1 MKSLFNESDYKEI
14 RKRIEELTAGNPRQ
28 WGKMEI
34 AQMLAHCSVGFE
46 MAIGKVP
53 FVDKSNFFTRAILK
67 KMVLRLV
74 EKGDLGKNQMTFSI
88 YRIKDDKSFER
99 EKARLL
105 ENIDAFYLLADRK
118 EVGRHPY
125 FGELSKD
132 DWGALQ
138 YVHTRH
144 HLSQFSG

>member
-14 RKRIEELTAGNPRQ
+14 RKRIEDLTDGNLRQ

-53 FVDKSNFFTRAILK
+53 FVDKSNFFTRAIMK
-67 KMVLRLV
+67 KMVLRMI
-74 EKGDLGKNQMTFSI
+74 EKGDFGKNLMTFSI
-88 YRIKDDKSFER
+88 YRIKNDRSFER
-99 EKARLL
+99 EKARLM
-105 ENIDAFYLLADRK
+105 ENIDAFYRLADKK
-118 EVGRHPY
+118 EFVRHPY
-125 FGELSKD
+125 FGELSKEH
-132 DWGALQ
+132 WGTLQ

>member
-1 MKSLFNESDYKEI
+1 
-14 RKRIEELTAGNPRQ
+14 
-28 WGKMEI
+28 
-34 AQMLAHCSVGFE
+34 MLAHCSVGFE

-53 FVDKSNFFTRAILK
+53 LVDKSNFFTRAILK

-105 ENIDAFYLLADRK
+105 ENIDAFYPLADK
-118 EVGRHPY
+118 MEIGRHPY
-125 FGELSKD
+125 FGKLSKD
-132 DWGALQ
+132 DWGAMQ
-138 YVHTRH
+138 YVHTHH